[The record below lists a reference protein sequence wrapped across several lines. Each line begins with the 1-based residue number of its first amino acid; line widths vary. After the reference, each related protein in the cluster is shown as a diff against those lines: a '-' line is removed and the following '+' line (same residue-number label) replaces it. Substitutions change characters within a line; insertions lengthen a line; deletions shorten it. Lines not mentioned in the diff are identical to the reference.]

1 MTQQFCARVAWWESP
16 FLLCPHLVT
25 GYSGPGRKR
34 GARWRGSE
42 EKPPQQRQEPE
53 SQPTSTDDPAPPSQ
67 SSWTLLKTA
76 AGAAALRTLPSPATS
91 TLPALRSIPLLNTFY
106 LNYLFIGLSSYSD
119 NAFLQARAF
128 RHKDRPLCLV
138 WYLTQRTE
146 QSQEAREEPKT
157 PVRRAGQETAVV
169 TLGSHHGS
177 NEHGQMLNIWV
188 NKGMKGLI
196 K

>member
-1 MTQQFCARVAWWESP
+1 MAQQLCARVAWWESP

-76 AGAAALRTLPSPATS
+76 AGAAALGTLPSPATS
-91 TLPALRSIPLLNTFY
+91 TLPALPLHSFTEHILPELSIY
-106 LNYLFIGLSSYSD
+106 QSD